1 MTQLKHAML
10 LVPEHENGSV
20 LQATAKQ
27 GVRANAVFPG
37 GTLTPFHLRPANL
50 QDRPAKISNE
60 EARKCACSA
69 YGRMRGKSRIRFCGA
84 PQTKRPT

>member
-1 MTQLKHAML
+1 VTIRA
-10 LVPEHENGSV
+10 
-20 LQATAKQ
+20 ATLAKISE
-27 GVRANAVFPG
+27 RANAVFPG

-69 YGRMRGKSRIRFCGA
+69 CRRMRGEVAYPILWRASGQVFYVTGSVLMVDGGQLAK
-84 PQTKRPT
+84 